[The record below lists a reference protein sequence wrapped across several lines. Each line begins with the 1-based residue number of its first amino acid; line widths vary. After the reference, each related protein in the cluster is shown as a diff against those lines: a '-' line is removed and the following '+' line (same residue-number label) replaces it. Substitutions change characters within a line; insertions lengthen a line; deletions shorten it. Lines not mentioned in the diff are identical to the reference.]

1 MFDNLLEECVNTID
15 ELFMVI
21 TSNQFEMKDDE
32 RLKRVDKLYF
42 DMQDKYSFCSYF
54 SEEMGLLSVQRLG
67 EQIEIHRS
75 KLING
80 LK

>member
-1 MFDNLLEECVNTID
+1 
-15 ELFMVI
+15 MVI
-21 TSNQFEMKDDE
+21 TSNQLEMKDDE

-42 DMQDKYSFCSYF
+42 DMQDKYSFCSSF

-75 KLING
+75 KLMNG